1 MTNDGISMTRD
12 NQLAKSGISVWLLD
26 SGHWSFVF
34 KKRVDCK
41 PGSVFPPV
49 GGNGDHFS
57 KDPGHPGPQAAYP
70 GSGRAIHAASE
81 AAPSLALHRM
91 GFTKLPRRRGT
102 GGLLPRH
109 FTLTPIKGRYIFCCT
124 FPGVAPGSR

>member
-1 MTNDGISMTRD
+1 MKNYSEGTRP
-12 NQLAKSGISVWLLD
+12 VWRVWPHVLPD
-26 SGHWSFVF
+26 PRNPGPAVW
-34 KKRVDCK
+34 KKRVDYK
-41 PGSVFPPV
+41 PGFVFQPE

-70 GSGRAIHAASE
+70 GTGRAIHAAV

-124 FPGVAPGSR
+124 FPGVTPGSR